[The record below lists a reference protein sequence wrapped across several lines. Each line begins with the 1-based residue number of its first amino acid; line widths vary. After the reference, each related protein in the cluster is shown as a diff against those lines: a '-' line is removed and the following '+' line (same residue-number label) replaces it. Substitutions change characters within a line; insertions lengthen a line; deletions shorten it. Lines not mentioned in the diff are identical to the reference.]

1 MRVLRPVLL
10 LAVLCGLAAA
20 THSQGPRGGNRLSWG
35 RGFPSPLD
43 GGVAVV
49 VTGAP
54 GNGWDF
60 TDLTV
65 RVIDDATNK
74 TLAEDNH
81 PSPAAIVMKD
91 YAGLGGGLTVRV
103 TAMATFQKGAD
114 FDFLDLETTVTT
126 K

>member
-1 MRVLRPVLL
+1 MRPLRAALL
-10 LAVLCGLAAA
+10 LAVLCGLAAV
-20 THSQGPRGGNRLSWG
+20 TQSQGPRGGNRLSWG
-35 RGFPSPLD
+35 RGSPSALD
-43 GGVAVV
+43 GGVGVV
-49 VTGAP
+49 VTGFP
-54 GNGWDF
+54 GDGWGY

-74 TLAEDNH
+74 TLAEDNY
-81 PSPAAIVMKD
+81 PNPAAIVMKD
-91 YAGLGGGLTVRV
+91 YNGLGGSLTVRV